1 MKKIQLTDTQKEK
14 LFQIPLFRDLPLNI
28 KESLLEKLDFVI
40 YAADKKEIVVT
51 QGTPCNK
58 LYVLLEGKLRTDIID
73 GLGNEVMIEY
83 IIAPRTFATP
93 HLFNPNNTLPATFT
107 ALEDS
112 VILMATK
119 DSTFKV
125 ISQDPQVLHNFLC
138 IAGNC
143 NICTVS
149 RLKPLSRKTVRE
161 RFIVYLFEHKKKD
174 SLIVE
179 ITHTQSQLAEYLN
192 VSRPA
197 LSKEINKIIKE
208 GLITME
214 GKRVEIL
221 NKAALEKFSRKLFI
235 AVVDKFCFSAQNPRN
250 KFTETNGTFAE
261 FIDEYVKGVQRTM
274 DMLSNLIGPGSDKV
288 VQGKFSYHAQYFH
301 FLFQLLQYD
310 PNAKEKLHNLIVGDY
325 AYWRTAIQRAI
336 NTGELRKDVDVEDAV
351 VMFRQVY
358 MGLSFEM
365 SFLGGLDTE
374 RLAKHL
380 RAVYSLLKC

>member
-1 MKKIQLTDTQKEK
+1 MKKIQLTDSHKEK
-14 LFQIPLFRDLPLNI
+14 LFQIPLFRNLPLNI
-28 KESLLEKLDFVI
+28 KESLLEKLDFVVYI
-40 YAADKKEIVVT
+40 ANKKEIVVT

-83 IIAPRTFATP
+83 IIAPRTFATS
-93 HLFNPNNTLPATFT
+93 HLFSSDNTLPATFT

-221 NKAALEKFSRKLFI
+221 NKAALEKFI
-235 AVVDKFCFSAQNPRN
+235 
-250 KFTETNGTFAE
+250 
-261 FIDEYVKGVQRTM
+261 
-274 DMLSNLIGPGSDKV
+274 
-288 VQGKFSYHAQYFH
+288 
-301 FLFQLLQYD
+301 
-310 PNAKEKLHNLIVGDY
+310 
-325 AYWRTAIQRAI
+325 
-336 NTGELRKDVDVEDAV
+336 
-351 VMFRQVY
+351 
-358 MGLSFEM
+358 
-365 SFLGGLDTE
+365 
-374 RLAKHL
+374 
-380 RAVYSLLKC
+380 

>member
-1 MKKIQLTDTQKEK
+1 MKKIQLTDSHKEK

-40 YAADKKEIVVT
+40 YAANKKEIVV
-51 QGTPCNK
+51 
-58 LYVLLEGKLRTDIID
+58 TDIID

-93 HLFNPNNTLPATFT
+93 HLFNSNNTLPATFT

-161 RFIVYLFEHKKKD
+161 RFIVYLYEHKKKD
-174 SLIVE
+174 SLVVDIM
-179 ITHTQSQLAEYLN
+179 HTQSQLAEYLN

-197 LSKEINKIIKE
+197 LSKEINKMMKE
-208 GLITME
+208 GLVIME
-214 GKRVEIL
+214 GKRIEIL
-221 NKAALEKFSRKLFI
+221 DKTTLEKYL
-235 AVVDKFCFSAQNPRN
+235 
-250 KFTETNGTFAE
+250 
-261 FIDEYVKGVQRTM
+261 
-274 DMLSNLIGPGSDKV
+274 
-288 VQGKFSYHAQYFH
+288 
-301 FLFQLLQYD
+301 
-310 PNAKEKLHNLIVGDY
+310 
-325 AYWRTAIQRAI
+325 
-336 NTGELRKDVDVEDAV
+336 
-351 VMFRQVY
+351 
-358 MGLSFEM
+358 
-365 SFLGGLDTE
+365 
-374 RLAKHL
+374 
-380 RAVYSLLKC
+380 

>member
-1 MKKIQLTDTQKEK
+1 MKKIQLTDSHKEK

-40 YAADKKEIVVT
+40 YAANKKEIVVT

-58 LYVLLEGKLRTDIID
+58 LFVLLEGKLRTDIID

-93 HLFNPNNTLPATFT
+93 HLFNSNNTLPATFT

-125 ISQDPQVLHNFLC
+125 ISQDPHVLHC

-161 RFIVYLFEHKKKD
+161 RFIVYLYEHKKKD
-174 SLIVE
+174 SLVVDIM
-179 ITHTQSQLAEYLN
+179 HTQSQLAEYLN

-197 LSKEINKIIKE
+197 LSKEINKMMKE
-208 GLITME
+208 RLVIME
-214 GKRVEIL
+214 GKRIEIL
-221 NKAALEKFSRKLFI
+221 DKTTLEKYL
-235 AVVDKFCFSAQNPRN
+235 
-250 KFTETNGTFAE
+250 
-261 FIDEYVKGVQRTM
+261 
-274 DMLSNLIGPGSDKV
+274 
-288 VQGKFSYHAQYFH
+288 
-301 FLFQLLQYD
+301 
-310 PNAKEKLHNLIVGDY
+310 
-325 AYWRTAIQRAI
+325 
-336 NTGELRKDVDVEDAV
+336 
-351 VMFRQVY
+351 
-358 MGLSFEM
+358 
-365 SFLGGLDTE
+365 
-374 RLAKHL
+374 
-380 RAVYSLLKC
+380 

>member
-1 MKKIQLTDTQKEK
+1 MKKKE
-14 LFQIPLFRDLPLNI
+14 Q
-28 KESLLEKLDFVI
+28 
-40 YAADKKEIVVT
+40 
-51 QGTPCNK
+51 NK
-58 LYVLLEGKLRTDIID
+58 G
-73 GLGNEVMIEY
+73 
-83 IIAPRTFATP
+83 
-93 HLFNPNNTLPATFT
+93 
-107 ALEDS
+107 
-112 VILMATK
+112 
-119 DSTFKV
+119 
-125 ISQDPQVLHNFLC
+125 
-138 IAGNC
+138 
-143 NICTVS
+143 S
-149 RLKPLSRKTVRE
+149 RLKVIPLGGLEQIGMNITAFEYEDS
-161 RFIVYLFEHKKKD
+161 IVVVDCGLSFPEDDMLGIDLVIPDITYLKNNIEKVKGF
-174 SLIVE
+174 V
-179 ITHTQSQLAEYLN
+179 ITHGHEDHIG
-192 VSRPA
+192 A
-197 LSKEINKIIKE
+197 LPYVLKEINVPVYATRLTM
-208 GLITME
+208 GLIENKLKEHNLT
-214 GKRVEIL
+214 GQVKRKVVKFGQSINLGQFRIEFIKT
-221 NKAALEKFSRKLFI
+221 NHSIVDAAALAIYSPAGIVVHTGDFKVDYTPVFGDAIDLGRFAELGKMLGMSKAGIFKYYKNKQELFI

>member
-1 MKKIQLTDTQKEK
+1 MPAVQHPATLY
-14 LFQIPLFRDLPLNI
+14 LPLQGVSTSFLPLAQYPADTRRLQCTMLLYFGNI
-28 KESLLEKLDFVI
+28 GF
-40 YAADKKEIVVT
+40 
-51 QGTPCNK
+51 
-58 LYVLLEGKLRTDIID
+58 
-73 GLGNEVMIEY
+73 
-83 IIAPRTFATP
+83 
-93 HLFNPNNTLPATFT
+93 FNPNQKITRDELLIAAFK
-107 ALEDS
+107 LFMS
-112 VILMATK
+112 VNYEKASFAELGKMLGMSKAGI
-119 DSTFKV
+119 FKYY
-125 ISQDPQVLHNFLC
+125 
-138 IAGNC
+138 
-143 NICTVS
+143 
-149 RLKPLSRKTVRE
+149 K
-161 RFIVYLFEHKKKD
+161 
-174 SLIVE
+174 
-179 ITHTQSQLAEYLN
+179 
-192 VSRPA
+192 
-197 LSKEINKIIKE
+197 NKQE
-208 GLITME
+208 
-214 GKRVEIL
+214 
-221 NKAALEKFSRKLFI
+221 LFI